1 MKRNNIFLTVIIFT
15 LMVLML
21 AACGKSECSVTETTE
36 KQMSIMAQ
44 NASKDSFFLS
54 GGLEVADGEK
64 VVITS
69 GLKKGSVR
77 VELIEVPGEQS
88 IDELP
93 DLNSEPRLSA
103 NLKASEETSGTLP
116 AGSYMVRATCLE
128 KTTGTVLI
136 EIKPEE

>member
-21 AACGKSECSVTETTE
+21 AACGKSEFSVTETTE

-77 VELIEVPGEQS
+77 VELIEVPEEQS

-93 DLNSEPRLSA
+93 DLNSEPRISVD
-103 NLKASEETSGTLP
+103 LKSSDEMSGPLP

-128 KTTGTVLI
+128 KATGTVLI